1 MNPKTFIFFG
11 RSGCGKGTQAK
22 FLIETLQKLDSQ
34 KRVLYLET
42 GQKFRE
48 FSTEASY
55 TSKLVKGVMEQ
66 GGLLPEFLPIWIWSE
81 YLVRHM
87 DGNEHMV
94 LDGLSRRPHEAL
106 ILDSAMKFYKRE
118 KPFVISIDVSR
129 EWAGDR
135 LRNRG
140 RSDDNK
146 IDIEARLNWYD
157 ENVVPVLEYFKDN
170 PYYQFV
176 SINGEQEIEQ
186 VHQEILAKTG
196 LVTV

>member
-22 FLIETLQKLDSQ
+22 FLIEALQKLDSQ

-196 LVTV
+196 LN

>member
-196 LVTV
+196 LVTG